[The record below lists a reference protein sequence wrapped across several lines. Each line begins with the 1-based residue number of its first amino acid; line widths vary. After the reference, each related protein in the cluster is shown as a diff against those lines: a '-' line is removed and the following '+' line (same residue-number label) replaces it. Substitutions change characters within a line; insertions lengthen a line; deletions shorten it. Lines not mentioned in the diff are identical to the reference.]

1 MLLTTGTKR
10 EYKPAS
16 CDNAIT
22 SLMTGENGA
31 KPEAEKKRRPTIVDI
46 ANRAGVAP
54 MTVSRVINESGYVSR
69 EAREKVERAVKEL
82 NYHPNGLARSLKRQ
96 RTHVVGIMLPDIAN
110 PFSAELVRGIQ
121 EALLPRGYSS
131 FISVSERSVQREQA
145 ALRALFDHRA
155 DGIVI
160 ATRETKAGNDFLL
173 RLAERDLPMV
183 VVGRALNHQHV
194 DRVTADHWKG
204 AYEAVEHLIALGHKR
219 IGFVGVSAING
230 AGLRRYQGYLDAL
243 REHDLPIDQKL
254 IAGPSSQLGP
264 GQLGPGQV
272 GPGYSTQDDGYAGMK
287 RLLALKKRPTAV
299 FARNDFTAMGAICAI
314 RDAGLSIPEDVAIVG
329 FDNVPLA
336 AYTAPPLTTVDQP
349 TKEQGR
355 EAAHLLLERIEG
367 ERARERR
374 EICLDCHLVIRQST
388 VNKVN

>member
-1 MLLTTGTKR
+1 MLLTTGTKQ
-10 EYKPAS
+10 EYKPAH
-16 CDNAIT
+16 CDNATT
-22 SLMTGENGA
+22 SFMTGERVA
-31 KPEAEKKRRPTIVDI
+31 RPEAEKKRRPTIVDI

-96 RTHVVGIMLPDIAN
+96 RTHVVGILLPDIAN

-121 EALLPRGYSS
+121 DALLPRGYSS
-131 FISVSERSVQREQA
+131 FISASERSVQREQA
-145 ALRALFDHRA
+145 ALRALFDHRV
-155 DGIVI
+155 DGIVV

-183 VVGRALNHQHV
+183 VVGRALNHPHV

-204 AYEAVEHLIALGHKR
+204 AYEAVEYLIALGHGR
-219 IGFVGVSAING
+219 IGFVGVSPISG

-243 REHDLPIDQKL
+243 REHDMPIDEKL
-254 IAGPSSQLGP
+254 IVGPSSQLGP
-264 GQLGPGQV
+264 GQF

-329 FDNVPLA
+329 FDNVPIA

-355 EAAHLLLERIEG
+355 EAARLLLERIEG
-367 ERARERR
+367 DKARERR
-374 EICLDCHLVIRQST
+374 EICLECHLVIRQST
-388 VNKVN
+388 VNKIN